1 MTPTAA
7 ENMDAQLKKVY
18 VLVMGL
24 NGAGKS
30 TLIYKLTGDTSI
42 VIGEGLE
49 SCTFYSWHFT
59 SNKANKL

>member
-7 ENMDAQLKKVY
+7 EKMDAQLKKVY
-18 VLVMGL
+18 LLVMGL

-49 SCTFYSWHFT
+49 SCTFY
-59 SNKANKL
+59 